1 MGILLL
7 LSLSKTLQSHQHKV
21 SWREVWVEERNKLT
35 VHTCRE
41 TVEVWDK
48 WLHHAI
54 IIFKSCDSINCPTI
68 LLEVDHP
75 IQQHH
80 CLHHRGQQQGQ
91 AEVQH
96 HPALFLQHGLHSP
109 QVQGQLRRQSDP
121 SQTQTSI
128 SGRDNKCRQ
137 NRTGYLSQ
145 KLKWFLQ
152 NANYTCR
159 NDTKSLPVFVQYS
172 SRGRATKHMCLLR
185 GFYLYHILWYHPVA

>member
-1 MGILLL
+1 MGIPLL
-7 LSLSKTLQSHQHKV
+7 LSLSTRLQSHQYKV

-35 VHTCRE
+35 VH
-41 TVEVWDK
+41 
-48 WLHHAI
+48 
-54 IIFKSCDSINCPTI
+54 TI

-91 AEVQH
+91 AKVHH

-137 NRTGYLSQ
+137 NRTGYYSQ

-152 NANYTCR
+152 NVNYTCKS
-159 NDTKSLPVFVQYS
+159 DTKSLPVFVQNS
-172 SRGRATKHMCLLR
+172 SRGWATKHMCLLR